1 MSLLYIVVESI
12 KDWKAFYPSE
22 DVITFEDYVSLSMSK
37 KKARVRVL
45 NLCRGYKY
53 LSKGYYCSLLAEARG
68 HHVIPSV
75 KTLNDL
81 RKRKI
86 YAIDLELMEPDAHIA
101 LKHLKKETR
110 EHIDFK
116 CYFGTT
122 PQESVQPIARLLFE
136 RFQCPVMQL
145 SLAKDKAGHWL
156 VTSLKAISPTSLT
169 DEEET
174 LFAEALDEYSRKI
187 WRKPKLAKRYRYD
200 MAILHNPEEAFPP
213 SDKMALKQFIKAGK
227 RLGVSVDLI
236 QPKDFLR
243 LSEYDMLFIRETT
256 AIDHHTFLF
265 AKKAEAE
272 GVVVIDDPLSIMRCT
287 NKVFLADLFRTHHV
301 PSPKT
306 ILLMRNHKAQIDQL
320 EATLG
325 FPLVLKIP
333 DGSFSRGV
341 VKVTGS
347 SELQEHLKE
356 LFKQSALLLAQE
368 YMYTPFDWRIGV
380 LQGKPIYACKYFMA
394 RDHWQIYQ
402 HNTSQV
408 ESGDFETIP
417 TYEVPKQVIK
427 AAVKAANLIGD
438 GLYGVDI
445 KAFDDRVA
453 VIEVNDNPSI
463 DYGVEDGFLGAQL
476 YELII
481 EDFIRRVE
489 NGKRNVTAL

>member
-1 MSLLYIVVESI
+1 MSCVT
-12 KDWKAFYPSE
+12 A
-22 DVITFEDYVSLSMSK
+22 
-37 KKARVRVL
+37 
-45 NLCRGYKY
+45 
-53 LSKGYYCSLLAEARG
+53 
-68 HHVIPSV
+68 
-75 KTLNDL
+75 
-81 RKRKI
+81 
-86 YAIDLELMEPDAHIA
+86 
-101 LKHLKKETR
+101 
-110 EHIDFK
+110 
-116 CYFGTT
+116 
-122 PQESVQPIARLLFE
+122 
-136 RFQCPVMQL
+136 
-145 SLAKDKAGHWL
+145 LAKNKVDHWL
-156 VTSLKAISPTSLT
+156 VTSLKALSPTSLT
-169 DEEET
+169 DDEQT
-174 LFAEALDEYSRKI
+174 VFAEALDEYSRKI

-213 SDKMALKQFIKAGK
+213 SDKMALKQFVNAGK

-301 PSPKT
+301 PSPHT
-306 ILLMRNHKAQIDQL
+306 ILLMRNQKPQIDQL

-341 VKVTGS
+341 VKVTNAT
-347 SELQEHLKE
+347 ELQMHLKE

-402 HNTSQV
+402 HNTSHV
-408 ESGDFETIP
+408 ESGDYEAIP
-417 TYEVPKQVIK
+417 TYEVPKPVVK

-445 KAFDDRVA
+445 KALDDRVA

-463 DYGVEDGFLGAQL
+463 DYGVEDGFLGDQL

-481 EDFIRRVE
+481 EDFIRRVD
-489 NGKRNVTAL
+489 NGKRSVTSL